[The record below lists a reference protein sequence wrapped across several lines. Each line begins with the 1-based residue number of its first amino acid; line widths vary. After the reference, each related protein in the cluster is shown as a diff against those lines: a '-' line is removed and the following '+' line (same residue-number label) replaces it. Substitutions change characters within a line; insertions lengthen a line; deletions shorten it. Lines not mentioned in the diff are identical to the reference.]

1 METDKI
7 LEKIVIERNKKG
19 FSYEN
24 MADELGVTVSGY
36 RKIETGN
43 TKLTV
48 ERLFKIAS
56 ILDIPLTEL
65 LNLDKDDLY
74 QHNHDNESVF
84 KQKIEHF
91 YQENKDK
98 TEKIEQLYESLLKE
112 KEKVIIALQKII
124 EKGE

>member
-65 LNLDKDDLY
+65 LNLDKDVLY

-84 KQKIEHF
+84 QQKIEHF